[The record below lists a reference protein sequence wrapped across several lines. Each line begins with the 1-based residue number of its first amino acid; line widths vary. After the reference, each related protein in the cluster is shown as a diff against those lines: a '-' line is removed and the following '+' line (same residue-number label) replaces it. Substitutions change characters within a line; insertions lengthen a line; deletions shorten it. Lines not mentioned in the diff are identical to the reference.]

1 MRVFRDDYA
10 SGTRGGPGPGIG
22 APGALVVPAALIAG
36 VVAFALARVALL
48 PGLGFWDT
56 GEFQTVG
63 PVMGTAHPTG
73 FPAYVLL
80 GWLVSALLTP
90 FGEPAFRMNLLS
102 ALLVA
107 GGVGLTVVLVTQ
119 LTGRVWLAFA
129 TGLLLAAIPV
139 VWNIA
144 THADAHALHFFLVA
158 LLLVVLV
165 GWEQRIRAAGG
176 MFAPG
181 WGPAPGRRTR
191 LARPGDRWLV
201 AAAIVYGVGL
211 ATHTLMLLLA
221 PGVGLFVLAT
231 APGILRRVRFILGLA
246 AAVLGTALLLY
257 LELPIRAGL
266 VRAPLVY
273 GHPETLDGF
282 LYVALGQQF
291 VGALY
296 QPFADLDQKVIDLV
310 AFGRDQLG
318 LLVLLVPLAFVV
330 TAKRQPRYGLL
341 TGVSFLLT
349 TWFASSYVN
358 ADIARYYLG
367 PAIIVVSWLGV
378 LLAAFVE
385 FLARLMGAD
394 DPMALTG
401 VMSSAHREGR
411 LGAATTAAL
420 ILEVVVAL
428 AILVP
433 TFQAVPER
441 AVQADLS
448 TQHDAKEWADAAMAT
463 LEPNSLVLSWWS
475 YSTTLWYDQIVEGQR
490 PDVWIVDD
498 RTLLDENLG
507 DVTDVID
514 ANLGRR
520 PVYAVRLPGSEDMQQ
535 IEDLYDVQVIEMPTE
550 QSMLKILGRK
560 QA

>member
-1 MRVFRDDYA
+1 MRPGVGPIGARPMRVFRDDDT

-36 VVAFALARVALL
+36 IVAFALARVALL

-129 TGLLLAAIPV
+129 SGLLLAAIPV

-165 GWEQRIRAAGG
+165 GWEQRVRAAGG

-181 WGPAPGRRTR
+181 WGPAPGRRAR

-211 ATHTLMLLLA
+211 ATHSLMLLLA

-282 LYVALGQQF
+282 LYVVLGQQF

-296 QPFADLDQKVIDLV
+296 QPFTDLGQKVIDLACV
-310 AFGRDQLG
+310 RPRPAR
-318 LLVLLVPLAFVV
+318 
-330 TAKRQPRYGLL
+330 TARP
-341 TGVSFLLT
+341 
-349 TWFASSYVN
+349 
-358 ADIARYYLG
+358 AR
-367 PAIIVVSWLGV
+367 
-378 LLAAFVE
+378 AARVRGDGE
-385 FLARLMGAD
+385 
-394 DPMALTG
+394 
-401 VMSSAHREGR
+401 
-411 LGAATTAAL
+411 TAAAL
-420 ILEVVVAL
+420 RAPDRGVVPPYHVVRIVLRQCRHRAL
-428 AILVP
+428 
-433 TFQAVPER
+433 
-441 AVQADLS
+441 
-448 TQHDAKEWADAAMAT
+448 
-463 LEPNSLVLSWWS
+463 
-475 YSTTLWYDQIVEGQR
+475 
-490 PDVWIVDD
+490 
-498 RTLLDENLG
+498 
-507 DVTDVID
+507 
-514 ANLGRR
+514 
-520 PVYAVRLPGSEDMQQ
+520 LPGPGDHRRVRGSAFSWR
-535 IEDLYDVQVIEMPTE
+535 PSWT
-550 QSMLKILGRK
+550 SSP
-560 QA
+560 A